1 MNLLK
6 LVFGVLAYDAFQ
18 KDAPARQQLCD
29 AKSALRTL
37 ATRHQFAAKG
47 DAHSGTRPTV
57 EATPFLRFNF
67 PSTHHPLFASQQ
79 SHCPQSADR

>member
-1 MNLLK
+1 MNLFK
-6 LVFGVLAYDAFQ
+6 LVFSVLTCYAFQ
-18 KDAPARQQLCD
+18 KDAPARQQFCD
-29 AKSALRTL
+29 AKSSLRTL

-47 DAHSGTRPTV
+47 DTHPGTRPTV

-67 PSTHHPLFASQQ
+67 PSTPHPLFASQQ